1 MKKLKLLFCAVALV
15 FTSCTLSNE
24 DKAEKLIKESLKG
37 TLYHPE
43 SYEPISTRVDSAFI
57 NIENLVKVGELFEEL
72 GNLLIKESE
81 YQREMLSAERSKSI
95 YAPSGWYYDS
105 HSQTMYNQYKQEYEE
120 YKAKLEKLA
129 PKIDSALSELRKVS
143 NDIYTEE
150 FTGWI
155 VSHRFTSKNGANTMT
170 IPGDMI
176 FVCDT
181 EFTRCGNGMDS
192 DDFKKLF
199 KFIKKIYEAET
210 DEELK
215 EEIMESKYSLF

>member
-1 MKKLKLLFCAVALV
+1 ML
-15 FTSCTLSNE
+15 
-24 DKAEKLIKESLKG
+24 DK
-37 TLYHPE
+37 
-43 SYEPISTRVDSAFI
+43 DQ
-57 NIENLVKVGELFEEL
+57 
-72 GNLLIKESE
+72 E
-81 YQREMLSAERSKSI
+81 YQREMRSAERSKSI
-95 YAPSGWYYDS
+95 YAPNGWYYDS

-120 YKAKLEKLA
+120 NKTKLEKIV
-129 PKIDSALSELRKVS
+129 PKIATTLGELREVS
-143 NDIYTEE
+143 QNIYSDE

-176 FVCDT
+176 FVCDA

-192 DDFKKLF
+192 DAFEKLF
-199 KFIKKIYEAET
+199 KFIKKISEAET

>member
-1 MKKLKLLFCAVALV
+1 MKKLQLLFCAVALI

-24 DKAEKLIKESLKG
+24 EKAEKLIKESLKG
-37 TLYHPE
+37 TLYHPD

-57 NIENLVKVGELFEEL
+57 NFENLAKVGELCEEL
-72 GNLLIKESE
+72 GDLLDKESE
-81 YQREMLSAERSKSI
+81 YQREMLSAESSKSI
-95 YAPSGWYYDS
+95 YAPNGWYYDL

-120 YKAKLEKLA
+120 YKAKLEKIA
-129 PKIDSALSELRKVS
+129 PKITTTLSELKETS
-143 NDIYTEE
+143 QNIYSDEL
-150 FTGWI
+150 TGWI

-192 DDFKKLF
+192 DAFEKLF
-199 KFIKKIYEAET
+199 KFIKKISEAET

>member
-1 MKKLKLLFCAVALV
+1 MKKLQLLFCAVALI

-24 DKAEKLIKESLKG
+24 EKAEKLIQESLKG
-37 TLYHPE
+37 TLYHPD

-57 NIENLVKVGELFEEL
+57 NFEQLATFGEICEEL
-72 GNLLIKESE
+72 TDLLDKEQEFQRNLK
-81 YQREMLSAERSKSI
+81 SAESTMSI
-95 YAPSGWYYDS
+95 YAPTRYYYS
-105 HSQTMYNQYKQEYEE
+105 EHSRVEYNQHKQEYEE

-170 IPGDMI
+170 MPGDMV
-176 FVCDT
+176 FVCDA
-181 EFTRCGNGMDS
+181 EFTRCGNGIDS
-192 DDFKKLF
+192 DAFEKLF
-199 KFIKKIYEAET
+199 KFIKKISEAES

>member
-1 MKKLKLLFCAVALV
+1 M
-15 FTSCTLSNE
+15 
-24 DKAEKLIKESLKG
+24 
-37 TLYHPE
+37 P
-43 SYEPISTRVDSAFI
+43 
-57 NIENLVKVGELFEEL
+57 GELCEEL
-72 GNLLIKESE
+72 GDLLDKESE
-81 YQREMLSAERSKSI
+81 YQREYRSAESSKSI
-95 YAPSGWYYDS
+95 YAPNGWYYDE
-105 HSQTMYNQYKQEYEE
+105 HSRVKYNQYKQECEE
-120 YKAKLEKLA
+120 YKTKLEKIA
-129 PKIDSALSELRKVS
+129 PKIATAISELREVS
-143 NDIYTEE
+143 QNLYSDK

-192 DDFKKLF
+192 DTFEKLF
-199 KFIKKIYEAET
+199 KFIKKISEAES

>member
-1 MKKLKLLFCAVALV
+1 MEKLQLLFCAVALI

-24 DKAEKLIKESLKG
+24 EKAEKLIQESLKG
-37 TLYHPE
+37 TLYHPD

-105 HSQTMYNQYKQEYEE
+105 HSQTMYNQYKQEFEE
-120 YKAKLEKLA
+120 NKAKLEKIA
-129 PKIDSALSELRKVS
+129 PKIATTIDKLKEVS
-143 NDIYTEE
+143 KNIYSEE

-155 VSHRFTSKNGANTMT
+155 VTHRFTSKNGANTMT
-170 IPGDMI
+170 IPGNKI

-181 EFTRCGNGMDS
+181 ELTIV
-192 DDFKKLF
+192 FK
-199 KFIKKIYEAET
+199 E
-210 DEELK
+210 
-215 EEIMESKYSLF
+215 

>member
-1 MKKLKLLFCAVALV
+1 MKKLQLLFCAVALI

-24 DKAEKLIKESLKG
+24 EKAEKLIQESLKG
-37 TLYHPE
+37 TLYHPD

-57 NIENLVKVGELFEEL
+57 NFEQLATFGEICEEL
-72 GNLLIKESE
+72 TDLLDKEQEFQRNLK
-81 YQREMLSAERSKSI
+81 SAESTMSI
-95 YAPSGWYYDS
+95 YAPTRYYYS
-105 HSQTMYNQYKQEYEE
+105 EHSRVEYNQHKQEYEE
-120 YKAKLEKLA
+120 YKAKLEKLT

-170 IPGDMI
+170 MPGDMV

-192 DDFKKLF
+192 DAFEKLF
-199 KFIKKIYEAET
+199 KFIKKISEAET

-215 EEIMESKYSLF
+215 EEIMESKYSPF

>member
-1 MKKLKLLFCAVALV
+1 MKKLQLLFCAVALI

-24 DKAEKLIKESLKG
+24 EKAEKLIQESLKC
-37 TLYHPE
+37 TLYHPD

-57 NIENLVKVGELFEEL
+57 NFEQLATFGEICEEL
-72 GNLLIKESE
+72 TDLLDKEQEFQRNLK
-81 YQREMLSAERSKSI
+81 SAESTMSI
-95 YAPSGWYYDS
+95 YAPTRYYYS
-105 HSQTMYNQYKQEYEE
+105 EHSRVEYNQHKQEYEE

-143 NDIYTEE
+143 NDIYSEE

-170 IPGDMI
+170 MPGDMV

-181 EFTRCGNGMDS
+181 EFTRCSNGMDS
-192 DDFKKLF
+192 DAFEKLF
-199 KFIKKIYEAET
+199 KFIKKISEAET

-215 EEIMESKYSLF
+215 EEIMESKYSPF

>member
-1 MKKLKLLFCAVALV
+1 MKKLQLLFCAVALI

-24 DKAEKLIKESLKG
+24 EKAEKLIQESLKG
-37 TLYHPE
+37 TLYHPD

-57 NIENLVKVGELFEEL
+57 NFEQLATFGEICEEL
-72 GNLLIKESE
+72 TDLLDKEQEFQRNLK
-81 YQREMLSAERSKSI
+81 SAESTMSI
-95 YAPSGWYYDS
+95 YAPTRYYYS
-105 HSQTMYNQYKQEYEE
+105 EHSRVEYNQHKQEYEE

-143 NDIYTEE
+143 NDIYSEE

-170 IPGDMI
+170 MPGDMV

-192 DDFKKLF
+192 DAFEKLF
-199 KFIKKIYEAET
+199 KFIKKISEAET

-215 EEIMESKYSLF
+215 EEIMESKYSPF

>member
-1 MKKLKLLFCAVALV
+1 MKKLQLLFCAVALIMI
-15 FTSCTLSNE
+15 SCTLSNE
-24 DKAEKLIKESLKG
+24 EKAEKLIQESLKG

-43 SYEPISTRVDSAFI
+43 SYKSISTQVDSAFI
-57 NIENLVKVGELFEEL
+57 NFENLD
-72 GNLLIKESE
+72 KESE
-81 YQREMLSAERSKSI
+81 YQREYRSAESSKSI
-95 YAPSGWYYDS
+95 YAPNGWYYDE
-105 HSQTMYNQYKQEYEE
+105 HSRVKYNQYKQECEE
-120 YKAKLEKLA
+120 YKTKLEKIA
-129 PKIDSALSELRKVS
+129 PKIATAISELREVS
-143 NDIYTEE
+143 QNLYSDK

-192 DDFKKLF
+192 DTFEKLF
-199 KFIKKIYEAET
+199 KFIKKISEAES

>member
-1 MKKLKLLFCAVALV
+1 MKKLQLLFCAVALI
-15 FTSCTLSNE
+15 FTSCTLTNE
-24 DKAEKLIKESLKG
+24 EKAEKLIQESLKG
-37 TLYHPE
+37 TLYHPD

-57 NIENLVKVGELFEEL
+57 NFENLAKVGELCEEL
-72 GNLLIKESE
+72 GDLLDKESE
-81 YQREMLSAERSKSI
+81 YQKEMLSAERSKSI
-95 YAPSGWYYDS
+95 YAPNGWYYDL

-170 IPGDMI
+170 MPGDMV
-176 FVCDT
+176 FVCDA

-192 DDFKKLF
+192 DAFEKLF
-199 KFIKKIYEAET
+199 KFIKKISEAES

-215 EEIMESKYSLF
+215 EEIMESKYSLL